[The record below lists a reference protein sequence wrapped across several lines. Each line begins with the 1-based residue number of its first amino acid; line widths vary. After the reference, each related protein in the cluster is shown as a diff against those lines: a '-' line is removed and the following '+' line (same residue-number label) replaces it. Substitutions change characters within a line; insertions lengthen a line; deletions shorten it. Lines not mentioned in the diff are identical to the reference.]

1 MSHIVPSDPA
11 SGAEW
16 DGLTAGSVPN
26 LRDKYQAFREV
37 RNKEYCPWPGAVQA
51 EGWAGLW
58 GWQEPR
64 AGWGWWDSPT
74 SVGGAVLHPSQQLRE
89 ENVLS
94 RLLRRVPEQDLKER
108 NIPERSI
115 PERSIPEDPSV
126 TLRCHTGLVAQTAP
140 PEQPRGSWDLIMALR
155 VPVGWGN
162 CPGSAP

>member
-1 MSHIVPSDPA
+1 MDSLQGLCPT
-11 SGAEW
+11 SGTNIRHLGKSGTRSIAH
-16 DGLTAGSVPN
+16 GLELCR
-26 LRDKYQAFREV
+26 LRDGV
-37 RNKEYCPWPGAVQA
+37 G
-51 EGWAGLW
+51 GLW

-74 SVGGAVLHPSQQLRE
+74 SVGGAVLHPGQQLRE

-108 NIPERSI
+108 SIPERNIPEGSIPERSI

-140 PEQPRGSWDLIMALR
+140 PEQPRGSWDLIMALW

>member
-1 MSHIVPSDPA
+1 MDSLQGLCPT
-11 SGAEW
+11 SGTNIRHLGKSGTRSIAR
-16 DGLTAGSVPN
+16 GLELCR
-26 LRDKYQAFREV
+26 LRDGV
-37 RNKEYCPWPGAVQA
+37 G
-51 EGWAGLW
+51 GLW

-74 SVGGAVLHPSQQLRE
+74 SVGGAVLHPGQQLRE

-94 RLLRRVPEQDLKER
+94 RFLRRVPEQDLKER
-108 NIPERSI
+108 NI

-155 VPVGWGN
+155 IPVGWGN

>member
-1 MSHIVPSDPA
+1 MDSLQGLCPT
-11 SGAEW
+11 SGTNIRHLGKSGTRSIAH
-16 DGLTAGSVPN
+16 GLELCR
-26 LRDKYQAFREV
+26 LRDGV
-37 RNKEYCPWPGAVQA
+37 G
-51 EGWAGLW
+51 GLW

-115 PERSIPEDPSV
+115 PEDPSV

-140 PEQPRGSWDLIMALR
+140 PEQPRGSWDLITALR